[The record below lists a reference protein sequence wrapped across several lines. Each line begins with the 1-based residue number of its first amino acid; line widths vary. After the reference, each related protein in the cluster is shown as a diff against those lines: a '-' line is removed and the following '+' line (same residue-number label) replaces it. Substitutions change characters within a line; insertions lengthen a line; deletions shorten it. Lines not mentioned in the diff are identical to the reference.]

1 MLSGVVRRLS
11 RGAIAAGLV
20 WMAGAILLLEGGA
33 VSAAPAMWEVR
44 DKDSVVYLFGSMHV
58 LAPNVRWRTRTFDH
72 AYAAADRVWFETRA
86 DLPPDRVKALVDRY
100 GVDTDRSLTQKLS
113 PTALATLRPVLDRDG
128 VPLERVE
135 RLRPW
140 AAAMMLSVAPMTR
153 TGGEVASGVDATTT
167 RRARA
172 AEKPIETFETF
183 EQQLRIFADLPEQAE
198 LDYLDDVAREQ
209 LSPPR
214 DGVALERAWLH
225 GDMGRLG
232 SRLVDRM
239 KARRP
244 ALYEALLRRR
254 NLAWAD
260 RLDAEMRQGRGVDL
274 VVVGALHMAGGEGL
288 PALMQARG
296 YAVRRIQ

>member
-1 MLSGVVRRLS
+1 MFRGVLRRLS

-20 WMAGAILLLEGGA
+20 WMMGAGAA
-33 VSAAPAMWEVR
+33 SAAPAMWEVR

-58 LAPNVRWRTRTFDH
+58 LRPNVRWRTRAFDH
-72 AYAAADRVWFETRA
+72 VYAAADRVWFETRA
-86 DLPPDRVKALVDRY
+86 DLPPEQVKALVDRY
-100 GVDTDRSLTQKLS
+100 GVDPDRSLTQKLS

-128 VPLERVE
+128 VPLESVE

-140 AAAMMLSVAPMTR
+140 AAAMMLSVAPMTQQ
-153 TGGEVASGVDATTT
+153 GGSVAKGVDAATTE
-167 RRARA
+167 RAKTA
-172 AEKPIETFETF
+172 DKPIETFESF

-214 DGVALERAWLH
+214 DGVVLERAWLK

-232 SRLVDRM
+232 SRLVDHM
-239 KARRP
+239 KAERP
-244 ALYEALLRRR
+244 ALYDALLRRR

-260 RLDAEMRQGRGVDL
+260 RLDAEMRQGKGTDL
-274 VVVGALHMAGGEGL
+274 VVVGALHMAGSEGL
-288 PALMQARG
+288 PALMKARG
-296 YAVRRIQ
+296 YSVRRIQ

>member
-1 MLSGVVRRLS
+1 MRRLS

-20 WMAGAILLLEGGA
+20 WMAGAGA
-33 VSAAPAMWEVR
+33 ASAAPALWEVR

-58 LAPNVRWRTRTFDH
+58 LRPDVRWRTRAFDR
-72 AYAAADRVWFETRA
+72 AYAAAGRVWFETRA
-86 DLPPDRVKALVDRY
+86 DLPPDQVKGLVDRY
-100 GVDTDRSLTQKLS
+100 GVDPDRSLTQKLS
-113 PTALATLRPVLDRDG
+113 PTGLATLRPVLDRDG

-140 AAAMMLSVAPMTR
+140 AAAMMLSVAPMAR
-153 TGGEVASGVDATTT
+153 EGGEVASGVDAATT
-167 RRARA
+167 RRART

-214 DGVALERAWLH
+214 DGVALERAWLK
-225 GDMGRLG
+225 GDTGRLG
-232 SRLVDRM
+232 ARLADRM
-239 KARRP
+239 RTDRP
-244 ALYEALLRRR
+244 ALYDALLRRR

-260 RLDAEMRQGRGVDL
+260 RLDAEMRQGKGTDL
-274 VVVGALHMAGGEGL
+274 VIVGALHMAGDEGL
-288 PALMQARG
+288 PALMKARG

>member
-11 RGAIAAGLV
+11 RGAIATGLV
-20 WMAGAILLLEGGA
+20 WMVGVGAA
-33 VSAAPAMWEVR
+33 SAAPAMWEVR

-58 LAPNVRWRTRTFDH
+58 LAPHVRWRTRTFDH
-72 AYAAADRVWFETRA
+72 AYAVADRVWFETRA
-86 DLPPDRVKALVDRY
+86 DLPPDRVQALVDRY
-100 GVDTDRSLTQKLS
+100 GVDADRSLTQKLS

-244 ALYEALLRRR
+244 ALYDALLRRR

>member
-1 MLSGVVRRLS
+1 MLSGVLRRLS
-11 RGAIAAGLV
+11 RTSHVTGAIAAGLV
-20 WMAGAILLLEGGA
+20 WMAGASA
-33 VSAAPAMWEVR
+33 ASAAPAMWEVR

-58 LAPNVRWRTRTFDH
+58 LRPDVRWRTAAFDR
-72 AYAAADRVWFETRA
+72 AYAAADRVWFEARA
-86 DLPPDRVKALVDRY
+86 DTGPDQVKTLLDRY
-100 GVDTDRSLTQKLS
+100 GLDPERSLTEKLS

-153 TGGEVASGVDATTT
+153 EGGDAASGVDLTTT
-167 RRARA
+167 QRARV

-183 EQQLRIFADLPEQAE
+183 EQQLRIFAGLPEQAE
-198 LDYLDDVAREQ
+198 LTYLDDVAREQ

-214 DGVALERAWLH
+214 DGVVLERAWLT
-225 GDMGRLG
+225 GDMRRLG
-232 SRLVDRM
+232 SRLVMPM

-244 ALYEALLRRR
+244 DLYQALLARR

-260 RLDAEMRQGRGVDL
+260 RLDAEMRQGQGTDL
-274 VVVGALHMAGGEGL
+274 VVVGALHMAGDEGL
-288 PALMQARG
+288 PALMKARG

>member
-1 MLSGVVRRLS
+1 MFRGVLRRLS

-20 WMAGAILLLEGGA
+20 WAAGAFLLGGGA
-33 VSAAPAMWEVR
+33 ASAAPAMWEVR

-58 LAPNVRWRTRTFDH
+58 LRPDVRWRTAAFDR

-86 DLPPDRVKALVDRY
+86 DLPPDQVKALVDHY
-100 GVDTDRSLTQKLS
+100 GVDPDHSLTQKLS

-140 AAAMMLSVAPMTR
+140 AAAMMLSVAPMAKA
-153 TGGEVASGVDATTT
+153 GGSVASGVDSATT
-167 RRARA
+167 RRARTA
-172 AEKPIETFETF
+172 DKPIATFETF

-198 LDYLDDVAREQ
+198 LAYLDDVAREQ

-214 DGVALERAWLH
+214 DGVALERAWLK

-232 SRLVDRM
+232 TRLVDRM
-239 KARRP
+239 KTERP
-244 ALYEALLRRR
+244 ALYDALLQRR

-260 RLDAEMRQGRGVDL
+260 RLDAEMRQGRGTEL
-274 VVVGALHMAGGEGL
+274 VVVGALHMAGAEGL
-288 PALMQARG
+288 PELMRARG
-296 YAVRRIQ
+296 YAVRRVQ

>member
-1 MLSGVVRRLS
+1 MFRGVVRRLS

-20 WMAGAILLLEGGA
+20 WMAGAGVAG
-33 VSAAPAMWEVR
+33 AAPAMWEVR
-44 DKDSVVYLFGSMHV
+44 DRDSVVYLFGSMHV
-58 LAPNVRWRTRTFDH
+58 LRPDVRWRTRAFDR

-86 DLPPDRVKALVDRY
+86 DLPADQVKTLVDRY
-100 GVDTDRSLTQKLS
+100 GVDPDRSLTQKLS

-128 VPLERVE
+128 VPLDRVE

-153 TGGEVASGVDATTT
+153 TGGEVASGVDAATT
-167 RRARA
+167 RRART
-172 AEKPIETFETF
+172 AEKPIATFETF
-183 EQQLRIFADLPEQAE
+183 EQQLRIFAGLSEQAE

-214 DGVALERAWLH
+214 DGVALERAWLR

-232 SRLVDRM
+232 SRLADRM
-239 KARRP
+239 RAQRP
-244 ALYEALLRRR
+244 ALYDALLRRR

-260 RLDAEMRQGRGVDL
+260 RLDAEMRQGRGTDL
-274 VVVGALHMAGGEGL
+274 VVVGALHMAGDEGL
-288 PALMQARG
+288 PALMKARG
-296 YAVRRIQ
+296 YTVRRVQ

>member
-1 MLSGVVRRLS
+1 MLRSVVRRLS

-20 WMAGAILLLEGGA
+20 WMAGVGVAD
-33 VSAAPAMWEVR
+33 AAPAMWEVR

-58 LAPNVRWRTRTFDH
+58 LRADIRWRTRTFDH

-86 DLPPDRVKALVDRY
+86 DLAPSAVKVLVDRY
-100 GVDTDRSLTQKLS
+100 GMDPERSLTQKLS
-113 PTALATLRPVLDRDG
+113 PTALATLRPVLDRNG
-128 VPLERVE
+128 VPLERLE

-153 TGGEVASGVDATTT
+153 EGGAVASGVDAATTQ
-167 RRARA
+167 RARA
-172 AEKPIETFETF
+172 ADKPIATFETF

-209 LSPPR
+209 LTPPR
-214 DGVALERAWLH
+214 EGVALERAWLK
-225 GDMGRLG
+225 GDVGRLG

-239 KARRP
+239 KTDRP
-244 ALYEALLRRR
+244 ALYEALLKRR

-260 RLDAEMRQGRGVDL
+260 RLDAEMRQGRGIDL

-288 PALMQARG
+288 PELMKARG

>member
-1 MLSGVVRRLS
+1 MLRSVLKRLS

-20 WMAGAILLLEGGA
+20 WMAGVGVAN
-33 VSAAPAMWEVR
+33 AAPAMWEVR

-58 LAPNVRWRTRTFDH
+58 LRPDVRWRTRAFDH
-72 AYAAADRVWFETRA
+72 AYAVADRVWFETRA
-86 DLPPDRVKALVDRY
+86 DLPASEVKVLLDRY
-100 GVDTDRSLTQKLS
+100 GVDADRSLTQKLS
-113 PTALATLRPVLDRDG
+113 PTALATLRPVLDRGG

-153 TGGEVASGVDATTT
+153 QGGEVASGVDSATTQ
-167 RRARA
+167 RARSA
-172 AEKPIETFETF
+172 DKPIATFETF

-209 LSPPR
+209 LTPPR
-214 DGVALERAWLH
+214 DGVALERAWLQ
-225 GDMGRLG
+225 GDMGRLD
-232 SRLVDRM
+232 SRLVNRM
-239 KARRP
+239 KAGRP
-244 ALYEALLRRR
+244 ALYEALLKRR

-260 RLDAEMRQGRGVDL
+260 RLDAEMRQGRGTDL

-288 PALMQARG
+288 PALMKARG
-296 YAVRRIQ
+296 YSVRRIQ